1 MTIIYTR
8 GCNIVISNSTSSTLP
23 SDSNSACSFNMVYFL
38 TTPGCNLTLM
48 DQPYFAKC
56 DSQKLCV
63 ILTMN
68 GQPAEA
74 PCDGSTW
81 NITGLVL
88 PLKSVVG
95 SCTCHFGQKTANG
108 TTVTLPTALPSS
120 NWTNSII
127 SPAPAATSTTF
138 STSIAN
144 PLAVGKKELVLV
156 FALVAS
162 TMIRIMSWDKRYWKS
177 QICGRKLCTVTL
189 LLLISDFAGYTLM
202 VTGEHRLVYTTVFNF
217 FLHGWTKYS
226 YTSLALIGIAFTLT
240 SLALLA
246 LILFQ
251 IIFCSTITKAPI

>member
-1 MTIIYTR
+1 MTITYTPE
-8 GCNIVISNSTSSTLP
+8 CNIVISNSTSTLP
-23 SDSNSACSFNMVYFL
+23 SDGNSACSFNMVYFL

-63 ILTMN
+63 ILTMD

-81 NITGLVL
+81 NITGLIL
-88 PLKSVVG
+88 PVKSVVG
-95 SCTCHFGQKTANG
+95 SCTCQFGQSTANG

-120 NWTNSII
+120 NWTNSVI
-127 SPAPAATSTTF
+127 SPAPAATSTTL

-162 TMIRIMSWDKRYWKS
+162 TMIRIMLWDDSYEKS
-177 QICGRKLCTVTL
+177 QICGWKPMNC
-189 LLLISDFAGYTLM
+189 Y
-202 VTGEHRLVYTTVFNF
+202 
-217 FLHGWTKYS
+217 
-226 YTSLALIGIAFTLT
+226 FT
-240 SLALLA
+240 
-246 LILFQ
+246 
-251 IIFCSTITKAPI
+251 APT